1 MLEHVRPRPQ
11 ADGGLADVA
20 GPRSPQLT
28 VRHSP
33 IIVIG
38 AGMGG
43 LSAAAL
49 VAAAHEPV
57 LVLER
62 AAAPGGKM
70 RQVNAGGAAI
80 DAGPTVFTMRWVF
93 ERLFA
98 EAGGD
103 FASSVK
109 LTPAH
114 TLARHAWDASGHFDL
129 FTGQA
134 ESEAAIGDFF
144 GAGEA
149 VGYRNFCREAASIYD
164 VLRAPF
170 LDNSRPTP
178 FSLMTRIGLGNLP
191 SALAIRPHQAMW
203 HAVSRHFRDQR
214 LRQLF
219 GRYATYCGA
228 SPYAAPATLMLIAHV
243 EREGVWLADDG
254 MHSIAKAIE
263 SLATR
268 NGASFRYNADVTEI
282 LVEDG
287 RARGVRLADGE
298 EIRGR
303 AVICNG
309 DPAALA
315 TGRFGPAVSRAVP
328 KTSPRQRS
336 LSSLTWM
343 ISART
348 SGFPLVRHNVFFSPD
363 YAAEFDAI
371 FKRWRLPGR
380 PTVYICAQDRDD
392 HGGIGPPES
401 ERLQLIVNA
410 PATGDTNGTPSSEIE
425 ACETQTFDFLA
436 ACGLTIDR
444 HSGSSVRVTP
454 ADYEALFPATGGAL
468 YGQANHGWRAP
479 FQRPGSASR
488 VPGLY
493 LAGGGTHPGA
503 GIPMASLSGRLAAER
518 VLADLRSMR
527 SSHPVDMPGGM
538 STR

>member
-1 MLEHVRPRPQ
+1 MRQ
-11 ADGGLADVA
+11 
-20 GPRSPQLT
+20 
-28 VRHSP
+28 SP

-49 VAAAHEPV
+49 IAAAHEPV

-62 AAAPGGKM
+62 QAAPGGKM
-70 RQVNAGGAAI
+70 RKVVAGGAAI

-103 FASSVK
+103 FASAVK
-109 LTPAH
+109 LTPA
-114 TLARHAWDASGHFDL
+114 TILARHAWDASGHFDL
-129 FTGQA
+129 FTDQA
-134 ESEAAIGDFF
+134 ASEAAIGDFF
-144 GAGEA
+144 GAREA
-149 VGYRNFCREAASIYD
+149 AGYRNFCREAASIYD
-164 VLRAPF
+164 VLRDPF

-178 FSLMTRIGLGNLP
+178 LSLMTRIGLKNLP

-203 HAVSRHFRDQR
+203 HAVSRHFKDER

-219 GRYATYCGA
+219 GRYTTYCGA

-243 EREGVWLADDG
+243 EREGVWLADEG
-254 MHSIAKAIE
+254 MHAIATAIAA
-263 SLATR
+263 LAAK
-268 NGASFRYNADVTEI
+268 NGTTFRYDADVREV
-282 LVEDG
+282 LVENG
-287 RARGVRLADGE
+287 RACGVRLADGE
-298 EIRGR
+298 ELRGR
-303 AVICNG
+303 AVVCNA

-315 TGRFGPAVSRAVP
+315 TGCFGTAATRAVARP
-328 KTSPRQRS
+328 DPAKRS

-363 YAAEFDAI
+363 YRAEFDAI
-371 FKRWRLPGR
+371 FKRGRLPGH
-380 PTVYICAQDRDD
+380 PTVYVCAQDRND
-392 HGGIGPPES
+392 HGGTGPPGP

-410 PATGDTNGTPSSEIE
+410 PATGDTNGTTSSEIE

-444 HSGSSVRVTP
+444 SSASTVRVTP

-479 FQRPGSASR
+479 FQRPKASSR
-488 VPGLY
+488 LPGLY
-493 LAGGGTHPGA
+493 LTGGGTHPGA
-503 GIPMASLSGRLAAER
+503 GIPMASLSGRLAAAQ

-527 SSHPVDMPGGM
+527 SSRRAVTPGGM